1 MKKKRVVIVI
11 LIFLILIIGV
21 VFVVVFINSKKLK
34 LEYKKKIEISIN
46 EKIYNLDSIKNI
58 ENGKVLTKK
67 AKVNT
72 TKTGRIKV
80 KFEIED
86 YFKRKSIYHYTVI
99 IKDNEKPVIKYKEEL
114 ETDEGKEIDLL
125 KDVIVEDNSKEK
137 ITPRVEGEYDFKKP
151 GEYKLYYIAK
161 DSSNNETKEEFT
173 LRIKEK
179 KVEKRVES
187 NLRKNT
193 RNDNDN
199 RTSKGFSITKKNGIT
214 YIDGYLIVN
223 KTYSIPSSYGSGLT
237 EETSTNFKKMKKA
250 AEEENLDL
258 YISSG
263 YRSYSRQDTLY
274 SNYVKK
280 DGKDEANTYSARPG
294 HSEHQS
300 GLAFDVNIVNDSFAG
315 TEEAKWLADNCYRY
329 GFILR
334 YPKGKSHETGYKYE
348 PWHFR
353 YVGTDLATKLYNNGD
368 WITLEDYFG
377 ITSTYKK

>member
-1 MKKKRVVIVI
+1 M
-11 LIFLILIIGV
+11 
-21 VFVVVFINSKKLK
+21 
-34 LEYKKKIEISIN
+34 
-46 EKIYNLDSIKNI
+46 
-58 ENGKVLTKK
+58 
-67 AKVNT
+67 
-72 TKTGRIKV
+72 
-80 KFEIED
+80 
-86 YFKRKSIYHYTVI
+86 
-99 IKDNEKPVIKYKEEL
+99 
-114 ETDEGKEIDLL
+114 
-125 KDVIVEDNSKEK
+125 
-137 ITPRVEGEYDFKKP
+137 
-151 GEYKLYYIAK
+151 
-161 DSSNNETKEEFT
+161 
-173 LRIKEK
+173 
-179 KVEKRVES
+179 EKRVES

-193 RNDNDN
+193 RNDNGN

-348 PWHFR
+348 LWHFR